1 MKREIKWEMGKGNS
15 FFGNRARGWGNGK
28 WEMGRFGGL
37 VVCRLVVDASCCLAG
52 QALFALLG

>member
-1 MKREIKWEMGKGNS
+1 MGNGQGKIAFWKQSKGM
-15 FFGNRARGWGNGK
+15 GK